1 MGRSLPQLLSS
12 GKSFADEGSLPA
24 GLNNSYL
31 INSRS
36 DLARQYNDVSVLE
49 NRHASTM
56 YSLLA
61 QHAEADVFR
70 DLDWQTWKDTRKI
83 VVNSILH
90 TDMTY
95 HFPMVS
101 KVCPVLVTSAPVP
114 AHGNG
119 EGLDQLSFMP

>member
-1 MGRSLPQLLSS
+1 MYQLELDRNLQLAQT
-12 GKSFADEGSLPA
+12 GPCA
-24 GLNNSYL
+24 GVNNSYL

-36 DLARQYNDVSVLE
+36 ALARQYNDVSVLE
-49 NRHASTM
+49 NCHASTM

-70 DLDWQTWKDTRKI
+70 DLDWQTWKDVRKM

-101 KVCPVLVTSAPVP
+101 KV
-114 AHGNG
+114 
-119 EGLDQLSFMP
+119 